1 MVQPFL
7 NWISSRPSAVLM
19 PFGAMNFFKALD
31 STSCTISRNVSV
43 EVFWS
48 CEVYMTEPL

>member
-7 NWISSRPSAVLM
+7 NCISSRPSAVLM
-19 PFGAMNFFKALD
+19 PFGATNLRSALD

-43 EVFWS
+43 EVF
-48 CEVYMTEPL
+48 